1 MNGIGQFNRSVA
13 STADLII
20 PTAGD
25 FGGDSIVDR
34 VIDYYKGDSD
44 RLAQNAEKT
53 NAIKGGNWGTAGKLV
68 SGTVSAL
75 PNAIIAMMSGGTST
89 GAAALESTAS
99 KGIGETMLSSAK
111 QLMKNPMYW
120 SSFVQTAGNSF
131 DEAKADGASD
141 IEATAT
147 AMISSFLNAGVEV
160 GGGIETIPSNPRSIK
175 TWVKGM
181 FDEGKEEVVQ
191 GIIEQATKKAVY
203 DHNKKIV
210 SKTDQ
215 NAIINPSRSA
225 DEFVGGAV
233 VGGILGAGQMGAG
246 AALDAYGHTVQTGRE
261 FKDTEAGSGLR

>member
-1 MNGIGQFNRSVA
+1 
-13 STADLII
+13 
-20 PTAGD
+20 
-25 FGGDSIVDR
+25 
-34 VIDYYKGDSD
+34 
-44 RLAQNAEKT
+44 
-53 NAIKGGNWGTAGKLV
+53 
-68 SGTVSAL
+68 
-75 PNAIIAMMSGGTST
+75 
-89 GAAALESTAS
+89 
-99 KGIGETMLSSAK
+99 MLSSAK

-261 FKDTEAGSGLR
+261 FKDMGEVQSVIDTGNKSDRNTSAYKYAQKMQQKQDKGVDLSDWILHYTCCKTTKPTGNDAIKP